1 MWRVLNSCFSKHSIT
16 IRTSLARGWR
26 SGCYVDSTIDW
37 RKRELNLQKAIALA
51 PHFAPA
57 FWILGTTLILLGQP
71 DAAIL
76 ETEKGLRL
84 SPSRAA
90 VPIAYT
96 ILSQGHLLLGHVE
109 QAVELARKACAGNPR
124 LYFTHMCL
132 AAALGLEG
140 SLDEAR
146 AALAEAIKLRPEFDS
161 LIRLRVL
168 HLGQSP
174 VLGVTRDN
182 DRSRP
187 PSRRYA
193 RRVRA
198 GVGSRRE
205 RTQSAFAYGRLL
217 LAPASTWSWSR
228 LWQPASKTRPAGC
241 SVALALA
248 QTEAAAHLN
257 RVLPPARNVVRAM
270 SMRPNAGEHCLH
282 RERHAIL
289 TGSIAIG
296 RSRARFPERI
306 GLERG

>member
-1 MWRVLNSCFSKHSIT
+1 MGTNVANYWSTSVQQDVARAEQLLLQALDHDPNIARARVALGLLRRLHN
-16 IRTSLARGWR
+16 RLEEAR
-26 SGCYVDSTIDW
+26 I
-37 RKRELNLQKAIALA
+37 ELQKAIALA

-161 LIRLRVL
+161 PTRLRVL
-168 HLGQSP
+168 HLGQTP

-182 DRSRP
+182 DRRGL
-187 PSRRYA
+187 R
-193 RRVRA
+193 RA
-198 GVGSRRE
+198 GMPDE
-205 RTQSAFAYGRLL
+205 
-217 LAPASTWSWSR
+217 
-228 LWQPASKTRPAGC
+228 
-241 SVALALA
+241 
-248 QTEAAAHLN
+248 
-257 RVLPPARNVVRAM
+257 
-270 SMRPNAGEHCLH
+270 
-282 RERHAIL
+282 
-289 TGSIAIG
+289 
-296 RSRARFPERI
+296 
-306 GLERG
+306 